1 MITRGAENITN
12 ILNLITAS
20 GVLGDYNPEPLD
32 EFEKQHSWFT
42 FYGDPCDCVL
52 DPANERFNQKFGLWL
67 PHGIETEKF
76 QTQFSECERHFELI
90 EIAFQQS
97 EQQHQSKSSATIDQH
112 SASGGHDNEL
122 LTVPVEWNPNA
133 SL

>member
-42 FYGDPCDCVL
+42 FYRDPCDCVL

-122 LTVPVEWNPNA
+122 LTVSVEWNPNA

>member
-1 MITRGAENITN
+1 MIIRGGENITD
-12 ILNLITAS
+12 ILNLIAAS
-20 GVLGDYNPEPLD
+20 GVLGDYNTELLD
-32 EFEKQHSWFT
+32 EFKKQYSWFT
-42 FYGDPCDCVL
+42 FYRDPCDCTL

-76 QTQFSECERHFELI
+76 QTQFSGCERHFELI

-97 EQQHQSKSSATIDQH
+97 EQQQQFSATIGQH
-112 SASGGHDNEL
+112 SASEGHDNEL
-122 LTVPVEWNPNA
+122 LTVPVEWSPNV